1 MTSVGTPN
9 CSMKYDIY
17 VLQLTTV
24 IKWYGVKGSNL
35 FGSNTM
41 VFFSFFPLGMHK
53 IISMVL

>member
-35 FGSNTM
+35 FW
-41 VFFSFFPLGMHK
+41 V
-53 IISMVL
+53 